1 MFFVTFV
8 QFCLPICLLVFHW
21 HRQMVNSKSFQMYD
35 YGFFGNKMNY
45 GQVWL
50 ELLAFNI
57 QEVYSAMSYIVSRY
71 MFAFPTGFLF
81 VKILQPFYSFSWIRG
96 ARLAPC
102 GRRVR
107 LATSWPL
114 GERSEAFLA
123 AKRPTVSDEVA
134 RGHMKSDEGLFWKSR
149 EECDKICF
157 PWVQGSTP
165 AWTP

>member
-1 MFFVTFV
+1 
-8 QFCLPICLLVFHW
+8 
-21 HRQMVNSKSFQMYD
+21 MVNSKTFQMYD

-50 ELLAFNI
+50 ELLAFNM

-71 MFAFPTGFLF
+71 MYAFSTGFLF
-81 VKILQPFYSFSWIRG
+81 VKILQPFYSYSWIRG

-114 GERSEAFLA
+114 GERREAFLA

-134 RGHMKSDEGLFWKSR
+134 RGHMKSREVIWNPTKDFFESLEKSVIKFAFHESKVR
-149 EECDKICF
+149 F
-157 PWVQGSTP
+157 QPGHHST
-165 AWTP
+165 